1 MKNLNRIVKKKEES
15 KLKKIT
21 MIDKYRKQ
29 ELPTTQSER
38 KAANSFI
45 KGSNAEKAQQRIL
58 NQRDMVQQKFNK
70 IFSMSSEELTVTGPK
85 QKELLK
91 NMQQCFNHNLD
102 ITEKQFSLAQRGLV
116 EEQIKFK
123 NFNNYKKKG

>member
-1 MKNLNRIVKKKEES
+1 
-15 KLKKIT
+15 
-21 MIDKYRKQ
+21 
-29 ELPTTQSER
+29 
-38 KAANSFI
+38 
-45 KGSNAEKAQQRIL
+45 
-58 NQRDMVQQKFNK
+58 
-70 IFSMSSEELTVTGPK
+70 MSSEELTVKGPK

>member
-15 KLKKIT
+15 KLKKMT

-102 ITEKQFSLAQRGLV
+102 ITEKQFSLA
-116 EEQIKFK
+116 
-123 NFNNYKKKG
+123 